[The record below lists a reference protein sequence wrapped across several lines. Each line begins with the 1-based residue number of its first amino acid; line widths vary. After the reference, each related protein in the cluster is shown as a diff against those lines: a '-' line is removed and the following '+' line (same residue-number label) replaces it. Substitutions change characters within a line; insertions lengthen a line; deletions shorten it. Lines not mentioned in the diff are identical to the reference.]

1 MKNLNAVEGSI
12 SSAML
17 GLKIEM
23 KSLDREISEQE
34 TRYNKLELVLET
46 LEEAY
51 NDLTEIDQ

>member
-12 SSAML
+12 ASAML